1 VFRQKLLVDAA
12 TPYPALPAR
21 KRPRWWIRLRGLVG
35 MSALIIIL
43 GVLLAVAIGV
53 VLALLTVWAIT
64 SLA

>member
-1 VFRQKLLVDAA
+1 
-12 TPYPALPAR
+12 
-21 KRPRWWIRLRGLVG
+21 
-35 MSALIIIL
+35 MSALILIL

>member
-1 VFRQKLLVDAA
+1 
-12 TPYPALPAR
+12 
-21 KRPRWWIRLRGLVG
+21 